1 MAAVGQWVLEG
12 SSTRVR
18 QMAARSITDPE
29 QLRELIRATRH
40 GNDKTVHRI
49 LTDKRDELLAAERRA
64 QQQQAD
70 IEAAAA
76 AIARHAE
83 RPCDASYAATLG
95 QLEARWRTV
104 ESHATPDL
112 QHEVAQHLER
122 AREAFERHRQ
132 ALEAEAEQ
140 QRAAALAAEEARRQR
155 ELEAQSA
162 AEAAAEQARIR
173 EAEREAEREVA
184 RAKRAA
190 DEAEVRHLLGL
201 LRQAQAALDH
211 GGTARAARLREAIAE
226 KLPQAP
232 ALPEW
237 YARQLQQIDD
247 KLEEL
252 KDWKTFRVVPKQAE
266 LVQRMQSLVGADIS
280 PEELARQIRKLRDE
294 WRTLHR
300 GAGEEPT
307 PEWQQFD
314 EAAERAYEPCRE
326 HFARQAEQRKENQQR
341 REALLE
347 RLATFAAEQAGE
359 QPNWHLIRQVIFE
372 ARQEWQQYAPV
383 DQSVVKSL
391 QARFRAQLDELQ
403 ARLDA
408 EYARNVQAKRDMIA
422 RVAEL
427 ATLEDTR
434 QAIEESKSLQRAW
447 KTVGLVPRHQ
457 DNALWEEFRRN
468 CDAVFERSSQEWAAH
483 GAALE
488 ANQARASAVCDEL
501 ERMAGL
507 PGESLLPAIKQLDE
521 LCNEFE
527 SLELPRASARD
538 LRQRFNRATDRC
550 AESIRGHREA
560 AARRGWTDLFDG
572 RRAGSRL
579 RARDRAR
586 PVAGRVRGPAGLR
599 SIGGRRPRA
608 CAEGDARAAR
618 AADGEG
624 RRRRGQR
631 RPCGQRGG
639 TAAAVHPRGT
649 DQRHADAA
657 GGPAVAARIPDATT
671 RRVDGAR
678 RTRHGDGSRRS
689 CARVASRGARRGGG
703 PRRAVRAVRALSSR
717 RRALSAGQRPQSSA
731 SVRFSVPSAGVMN
744 SIRVAVRTR
753 AVCQVF
759 RGTTTYS
766 PGAAI
771 STNCWPGSR
780 CSTIVAAPDSRIT
793 ISSPCGCRSQVGQSS
808 VNS

>member
-1 MAAVGQWVLEG
+1 MTLLSRLFGKAPASSDAPTAAEPGVPAAAPPRPDPVARAREEEELLSQLIEAGDLAAVGQWVVEG
-12 SSTRVR
+12 SSTRIR
-18 QMAARSITDPE
+18 QLAARSITDPE

-64 QQQQAD
+64 QQQQAEVD
-70 IEAAAA
+70 AAAA

-112 QHEVAQHLER
+112 QHEVAQHLDR
-122 AREAFERHRQ
+122 ARESFERHRE
-132 ALEAEAEQ
+132 ALAAAAEQ
-140 QRAAALAAEEARRQR
+140 QRAAALDAEEARRQR
-155 ELEAQSA
+155 ELEAQA
-162 AEAAAEQARIR
+162 AVEAAAEQARIR
-173 EAEREAEREVA
+173 EAEREAEREAA

-211 GGTARAARLREAIAE
+211 GGTARAARMREAIAE

-252 KDWKTFRVVPKQAE
+252 KDWKTFRVAPKQAE
-266 LVQRMQSLVGADIS
+266 LVLRMQSLVGADIS

-347 RLATFAAEQAGE
+347 RLATFAAGQDGE
-359 QPNWHLIRQVIFE
+359 QPDWPLIRQVIFE

-447 KTVGLVPRHQ
+447 KAVGLVPRHQ

-468 CDAVFERSSQEWAAH
+468 CDAVFERSSQERAAH

-488 ANQARASAVCDEL
+488 ANQARATVLCEEL
-501 ERMAGL
+501 ERMATL

-527 SLELPRASARD
+527 SLDLPRASARD
-538 LRQRFNRATDRC
+538 LRQRFNRATDHC

-560 AARRGWTDLFDG
+560 AARRGWTDLFEAAA
-572 RRAGSRL
+572 RVRAYALATALGQSPEVCEGL
-579 RARDRAR
+579 RESAALA
-586 PVAGRVRGPAGLR
+586 VAGLEHAPKGTRALLEQQMEKVVAGAISADLAANEAALRLLCIRAELISDTATPPEDLPLRREYQMQRLVASMGRGERATATDLDGLALEWLAV
-599 SIGGRRPRA
+599 GPV
-608 CAEGDARAAR
+608 E
-618 AADGEG
+618 
-624 RRRRGQR
+624 
-631 RPCGQRGG
+631 
-639 TAAAVHPRGT
+639 AAVH
-649 DQRHADAA
+649 DALF
-657 GGPAVAARIPDATT
+657 ARFERCRAE
-671 RRVDGAR
+671 AR
-678 RTRHGDGSRRS
+678 
-689 CARVASRGARRGGG
+689 
-703 PRRAVRAVRALSSR
+703 P
-717 RRALSAGQRPQSSA
+717 
-731 SVRFSVPSAGVMN
+731 
-744 SIRVAVRTR
+744 
-753 AVCQVF
+753 
-759 RGTTTYS
+759 
-766 PGAAI
+766 
-771 STNCWPGSR
+771 
-780 CSTIVAAPDSRIT
+780 
-793 ISSPCGCRSQVGQSS
+793 
-808 VNS
+808 

>member
-1 MAAVGQWVLEG
+1 MTLLSRIFGKTPAPSDAPTAVKPEAPVEAPPRPDPVARAREEEQLLSQFIAAGDMTAVGQWVLEG
-12 SSTRVR
+12 SSTRIR
-18 QMAARSITDPE
+18 QMAARCITESE

-64 QQQQAD
+64 QQQQAEVD
-70 IEAAAA
+70 SAAA

-95 QLEARWRTV
+95 QLETRWRTV

-112 QHEVAQHLER
+112 QHEVLQHLNR
-122 AREAFERHRQ
+122 ARAAFERHRQ
-132 ALEAEAEQ
+132 TLEAEAEQ

-155 ELEAQSA
+155 ELDAQA
-162 AEAAAEQARIR
+162 AAAAAAEQARVR
-173 EAEREAEREVA
+173 EAEREAEREA
-184 RAKRAA
+184 TRAKRAA
-190 DEAEVRHLLGL
+190 DDAEVHHLLGL

-237 YARQLQQIDD
+237 YARQLQQIDAR
-247 KLEEL
+247 LEEL

-266 LVQRMQSLVGADIS
+266 LVERMQSLVGADIS

-326 HFARQAEQRKENQQR
+326 HFARQAEQRKQNQQR

-347 RLATFAAEQAGE
+347 RLATFASGQDGE
-359 QPNWHLIRQVIFE
+359 QPDCPLIRQVIFE

-383 DQSVVKSL
+383 DQSVVKPL

-427 ATLEDTR
+427 VTLEDTR
-434 QAIEESKSLQRAW
+434 QAIEESKGLQRAW

-488 ANQARASAVCDEL
+488 ANQTRATGLCEEI
-501 ERMAGL
+501 ERIATL

-521 LCNEFE
+521 LCSEFE

-560 AARRGWTDLFDG
+560 AARRGWTDLFAAAAQVRAYALATALG
-572 RRAGSRL
+572 RSSDDCESL
-579 RARDRAR
+579 R
-586 PVAGRVRGPAGLR
+586 
-599 SIGGRRPRA
+599 
-608 CAEGDARAAR
+608 
-618 AADGEG
+618 
-624 RRRRGQR
+624 
-631 RPCGQRGG
+631 
-639 TAAAVHPRGT
+639 TAAASSVASLEHAPKGTRALLERQMEKVATGAISADLAASEAALRLLCIRAELISDAPTPPEDLPLRREYQMQRLVASMGRGE
-649 DQRHADAA
+649 R
-657 GGPAVAARIPDATT
+657 ATT
-671 RRVDGAR
+671 TDLDGLALEWLTVGPVEAAVHDALFVR
-678 RTRHGDGSRRS
+678 FQH
-689 CARVASRGARRGGG
+689 CQRRGE
-703 PRRAVRAVRALSSR
+703 R
-717 RRALSAGQRPQSSA
+717 
-731 SVRFSVPSAGVMN
+731 
-744 SIRVAVRTR
+744 
-753 AVCQVF
+753 
-759 RGTTTYS
+759 
-766 PGAAI
+766 
-771 STNCWPGSR
+771 
-780 CSTIVAAPDSRIT
+780 
-793 ISSPCGCRSQVGQSS
+793 
-808 VNS
+808 

>member
-1 MAAVGQWVLEG
+1 MTLISRLFGKAPASSDAPTTPKMEVPVEAPPRPDPAARAREEEANLSQLISAGDMAAVGQWVLEG

-40 GNDKTVHRI
+40 GKDKTVHRI

-64 QQQQAD
+64 QQLQAD
-70 IEAAAA
+70 LEAAAA

-83 RPCDASYAATLG
+83 RPFDTSYAATLG
-95 QLEARWRTV
+95 QLEARWRAV
-104 ESHATPDL
+104 ESHATPEL

-122 AREAFERHRQ
+122 AREAFERHSQ

-140 QRAAALAAEEARRQR
+140 QRAVALAAEEARRQR
-155 ELEAQSA
+155 EFEAQAA

-173 EAEREAEREVA
+173 EAEREAEREAA

-252 KDWKTFRVVPKQAE
+252 KDWKTFRVAPKQAE
-266 LVQRMQSLVGADIS
+266 LVERMQSLVGADIS

-314 EAAERAYEPCRE
+314 AAAERAYEPCRE
-326 HFARQAEQRKENQQR
+326 HFARQAEQRKENQQQ

-347 RLATFAAEQAGE
+347 RLATFAAEQDGE
-359 QPNWHLIRQVIFE
+359 QPNWSLIRQVIFE

-383 DQSVVKSL
+383 DQSVVKAL
-391 QARFRAQLDELQ
+391 QARFHALLHDLQ

-408 EYARNVQAKRDMIA
+408 EYARNVQAKRDLIA
-422 RVAEL
+422 RAAALV
-427 ATLEDTR
+427 TVGDTR
-434 QAIEESKSLQRAW
+434 QAIDETRSLQRAW
-447 KTVGLVPRHQ
+447 KVVGPVPRQQ

-468 CDAVFERSSQEWAAH
+468 CDAVFERSTQEWAAH

-501 ERMAGL
+501 ERLAGL
-507 PGESLLPAIKQLDE
+507 PAESLLPAIKQLDE

-527 SLELPRASARD
+527 SLELPRAAARD

-550 AESIRGHREA
+550 AEAIRGHREA
-560 AARRGWTDLFDG
+560 AARRGWTDLFDAAAQV
-572 RRAGSRL
+572 RAYALATVLGQSPE
-579 RARDRAR
+579 ARDALRESAASA
-586 PVAGRVRGPAGLR
+586 VAGLEHAPKGTRALLEQQLERVAAGATSADLAVNEAALRLLCIRAELISEAPTPPEDLPLRREYQMQRLVASMGRGERATATDLDGLALEWLAV
-599 SIGGRRPRA
+599 GPV
-608 CAEGDARAAR
+608 E
-618 AADGEG
+618 
-624 RRRRGQR
+624 
-631 RPCGQRGG
+631 
-639 TAAAVHPRGT
+639 AAVH
-649 DQRHADAA
+649 DALF
-657 GGPAVAARIPDATT
+657 ARFE
-671 RRVDGAR
+671 RCRSGAR
-678 RTRHGDGSRRS
+678 S
-689 CARVASRGARRGGG
+689 
-703 PRRAVRAVRALSSR
+703 
-717 RRALSAGQRPQSSA
+717 
-731 SVRFSVPSAGVMN
+731 
-744 SIRVAVRTR
+744 
-753 AVCQVF
+753 
-759 RGTTTYS
+759 
-766 PGAAI
+766 
-771 STNCWPGSR
+771 
-780 CSTIVAAPDSRIT
+780 
-793 ISSPCGCRSQVGQSS
+793 
-808 VNS
+808 

>member
-1 MAAVGQWVLEG
+1 MTLLTRLFGKSPAPSDAPTAAQPEAAAGAPPRPDPVARAREEEANLSQLIAAGDMTAVGRWVLEG
-12 SSTRVR
+12 SSTRIR

-64 QQQQAD
+64 QQQQAEVD
-70 IEAAAA
+70 AAAA
-76 AIARHAE
+76 AVARHAE
-83 RPCDASYAATLG
+83 RPCDASYATTLG

-104 ESHATPDL
+104 ESHAAPDL
-112 QHEVAQHLER
+112 QHEVAQHLDR

-132 ALEAEAEQ
+132 ALAAEAEQ

-155 ELEAQSA
+155 ELEAQA
-162 AEAAAEQARIR
+162 AAAAAAEQARIR
-173 EAEREAEREVA
+173 EAEREAEREAA

-190 DEAEVRHLLGL
+190 DEAEVHHLLGL
-201 LRQAQAALDH
+201 LRQAQAALEH

-237 YARQLQQIDD
+237 YARQLQQVDT

-280 PEELARQIRKLRDE
+280 PEELARQIRRLRDE

-307 PEWQQFD
+307 AEWQQFD

-347 RLATFAAEQAGE
+347 RLAVFAAEQAGE
-359 QPNWHLIRQVIFE
+359 QPNWPLIRQVIFE
-372 ARQEWQQYAPV
+372 ARTEWQQYAPV
-383 DQSVVKSL
+383 DQSVVKPL
-391 QARFRAQLDELQ
+391 QARLRAQLDELQ
-403 ARLDA
+403 SRLDA
-408 EYARNVQAKRDMIA
+408 EFARNVQAKRAMIA

-427 ATLEDTR
+427 ANLEDTR
-434 QAIEESKSLQRAW
+434 QAIEESKALQRAW
-447 KTVGLVPRHQ
+447 KAVGIVPRHQ

-468 CDAVFERSSQEWAAH
+468 CDAVFARSAQEFAAH

-488 ANQARASAVCDEL
+488 ANQARATALCDEL
-501 ERMAGL
+501 ERLAAL
-507 PGESLLPAIKQLDE
+507 PGESLQPAIKQLDE

-550 AESIRGHREA
+550 AESIRRHRED
-560 AARRGWTDLFDG
+560 AARRGWTDLFEAAAQVRAYALATALG
-572 RRAGSRL
+572 RPQEECESL
-579 RARDRAR
+579 RATAASA
-586 PVAGRVRGPAGLR
+586 VAGLEHAPKGTRAMLEQLMGRIAAGTVSTDLAANEAALRLLCIRAELFTDTATPPEDLPLRREYQMQRLVASMGRGERATPTDLDDLALEWLAVGPVEPA
-599 SIGGRRPRA
+599 IH
-608 CAEGDARAAR
+608 DALYAR
-618 AADGEG
+618 FE
-624 RRRRGQR
+624 RCRNSGQR
-631 RPCGQRGG
+631 
-639 TAAAVHPRGT
+639 
-649 DQRHADAA
+649 
-657 GGPAVAARIPDATT
+657 
-671 RRVDGAR
+671 
-678 RTRHGDGSRRS
+678 
-689 CARVASRGARRGGG
+689 
-703 PRRAVRAVRALSSR
+703 
-717 RRALSAGQRPQSSA
+717 
-731 SVRFSVPSAGVMN
+731 
-744 SIRVAVRTR
+744 
-753 AVCQVF
+753 
-759 RGTTTYS
+759 
-766 PGAAI
+766 
-771 STNCWPGSR
+771 
-780 CSTIVAAPDSRIT
+780 
-793 ISSPCGCRSQVGQSS
+793 
-808 VNS
+808 

>member
-1 MAAVGQWVLEG
+1 MTLLSRIFGKAPAAADAPTTPKPEAPVEAPPRPDPAARAREEEANLSQLISAGDMAAVGQWVLEG

-70 IEAAAA
+70 LEAAAA
-76 AIARHAE
+76 AIASHAE
-83 RPCDASYAATLG
+83 RPFDTSYAATLG

-104 ESHATPDL
+104 ESNATPEL

-155 ELEAQSA
+155 ELEAQA
-162 AEAAAEQARIR
+162 TAEAAAEQARIR
-173 EAEREAEREVA
+173 EAEREAEREAA

-190 DEAEVRHLLGL
+190 DEAEVRHMLGL

-252 KDWKTFRVVPKQAE
+252 KDWKTFRVAPKQAE
-266 LVQRMQSLVGADIS
+266 LVERMQSLVGADIA

-314 EAAERAYEPCRE
+314 AAAERAYEPCRE
-326 HFARQAEQRKENQQR
+326 HFARQAEKRKENQQQ

-347 RLATFAAEQAGE
+347 RLATFAAGQDGE
-359 QPNWHLIRQVIFE
+359 QPNWPLIRQVIFE

-383 DQSVVKSL
+383 DQSVVKEL
-391 QARFRAQLDELQ
+391 QARFHALLHDLQ

-408 EYARNVQAKRDMIA
+408 EYAHNVQAKRDLIA
-422 RVAEL
+422 RAAALV
-427 ATLEDTR
+427 TLEDTR
-434 QAIEESKSLQRAW
+434 QAIDETKSLQRAW
-447 KTVGLVPRHQ
+447 KGVGLVPRRQ

-468 CDAVFERSSQEWAAH
+468 CDAVFERSTQEWAAH
-483 GAALE
+483 GATLE

-507 PGESLLPAIKQLDE
+507 PAESLLPAIKQLDE

-538 LRQRFNRATDRC
+538 LRQRFDRATDRC

-560 AARRGWTDLFDG
+560 AARRGWTDLFDAAAQV
-572 RRAGSRL
+572 RAYALATVLGQAPDACEAL
-579 RARDRAR
+579 RDSAVSA
-586 PVAGRVRGPAGLR
+586 VAGLEHAPKGTRALLEQQLAKVAAGAISADVAANEAALRLLCIRAELVSDAPTPPEDLPLRREYQMQRLVASMGRGERATTTDLDGLALEWLAV
-599 SIGGRRPRA
+599 GPV
-608 CAEGDARAAR
+608 E
-618 AADGEG
+618 
-624 RRRRGQR
+624 
-631 RPCGQRGG
+631 
-639 TAAAVHPRGT
+639 AAVHDALFARFERCRAGT
-649 DQRHADAA
+649 
-657 GGPAVAARIPDATT
+657 
-671 RRVDGAR
+671 
-678 RTRHGDGSRRS
+678 
-689 CARVASRGARRGGG
+689 
-703 PRRAVRAVRALSSR
+703 
-717 RRALSAGQRPQSSA
+717 RP
-731 SVRFSVPSAGVMN
+731 
-744 SIRVAVRTR
+744 
-753 AVCQVF
+753 
-759 RGTTTYS
+759 
-766 PGAAI
+766 
-771 STNCWPGSR
+771 
-780 CSTIVAAPDSRIT
+780 
-793 ISSPCGCRSQVGQSS
+793 
-808 VNS
+808 

>member
-1 MAAVGQWVLEG
+1 MTLLSRIFGKTPAPSDAPTAGKPDVPAEAPPRPDPVARAREEEELLSGLIAAGDMVAVGKWVLEG

-18 QMAARSITDPE
+18 QAAARSITDPE

-64 QQQQAD
+64 QQQQAEVD
-70 IEAAAA
+70 AAAA

-95 QLEARWRTV
+95 QLETRWRTV
-104 ESHATPDL
+104 EAHATRDL

-132 ALEAEAEQ
+132 ALAAAEEQ
-140 QRAAALAAEEARRQR
+140 QRAAALDAEEARRQR
-155 ELEAQSA
+155 ELEAQAA

-211 GGTARAARLREAIAE
+211 GGTARAARMREAIAE

-252 KDWKTFRVVPKQAE
+252 KDWKTFRVAPKQAE
-266 LVQRMQSLVGADIS
+266 LVLRMQSLVGADIS

-347 RLATFAAEQAGE
+347 RLATFAAGQDGE
-359 QPNWHLIRQVIFE
+359 QPDWPLIRQVIFE

-447 KTVGLVPRHQ
+447 KAVGLVPRHQ

-468 CDAVFERSSQEWAAH
+468 CDAVFERSSQERAAH

-488 ANQARASAVCDEL
+488 ANQARATVLCEEL
-501 ERMAGL
+501 ERMATL

-527 SLELPRASARD
+527 SLDLPRASARD
-538 LRQRFNRATDRC
+538 LRQRFNRATDHC

-560 AARRGWTDLFDG
+560 AARRGWTDLFEAAA
-572 RRAGSRL
+572 RVRAYALATALGQSPEVCEGL
-579 RARDRAR
+579 RESAALA
-586 PVAGRVRGPAGLR
+586 VAGLEHAPKGTRALLEQQMEKVVAGAISADLAANEAALRLLCIRAELISDAPTPPEDLPLRREYQMQRLVASMGRGERATATDLDGLALEWLTV
-599 SIGGRRPRA
+599 GPV
-608 CAEGDARAAR
+608 E
-618 AADGEG
+618 
-624 RRRRGQR
+624 
-631 RPCGQRGG
+631 
-639 TAAAVHPRGT
+639 AAVH
-649 DQRHADAA
+649 DALL
-657 GGPAVAARIPDATT
+657 ARFE
-671 RRVDGAR
+671 RC
-678 RTRHGDGSRRS
+678 RTRD
-689 CARVASRGARRGGG
+689 
-703 PRRAVRAVRALSSR
+703 
-717 RRALSAGQRPQSSA
+717 
-731 SVRFSVPSAGVMN
+731 
-744 SIRVAVRTR
+744 
-753 AVCQVF
+753 
-759 RGTTTYS
+759 
-766 PGAAI
+766 
-771 STNCWPGSR
+771 
-780 CSTIVAAPDSRIT
+780 
-793 ISSPCGCRSQVGQSS
+793 
-808 VNS
+808 

>member
-1 MAAVGQWVLEG
+1 MTLLSRLLGKSPAPSDAPAASKAEASVEAPPRPDPVARAREEEELLSQLILAGDMTAVGQWVLEG
-12 SSTRVR
+12 SSTRIR

-40 GNDKTVHRI
+40 GKDKTVHRI

-70 IEAAAA
+70 LEAAAA

-83 RPCDASYAATLG
+83 RPFDASYAATLR
-95 QLEARWRTV
+95 QLEARWRAV
-104 ESHATPDL
+104 EAHATPDL
-112 QHEVAQHLER
+112 QQEVAQQLER
-122 AREAFERHRQ
+122 AHEAFERHRQ

-155 ELEAQSA
+155 ELEAQAA

-173 EAEREAEREVA
+173 ETEREAEREAA

-237 YARQLQQIDD
+237 YARQLQQVDA
-247 KLEEL
+247 KLDEL
-252 KDWKTFRVVPKQAE
+252 KDWKTFRVLPKQAE
-266 LVQRMQSLVGADIS
+266 LVERMQSLVGAEIA

-314 EAAERAYEPCRE
+314 AAAERAYEPCRE
-326 HFARQAEQRKENQQR
+326 HFARQAEQRKQNQQQ

-347 RLATFAAEQAGE
+347 RLATFAAEQDGE
-359 QPNWHLIRQVIFE
+359 QANWSLIRQVIFE

-383 DQSVVKSL
+383 DQAVVKAL
-391 QARFRAQLDELQ
+391 QARFHAQLHELQ

-408 EYARNVQAKRDMIA
+408 EYARNVQAKRDLIA
-422 RVAEL
+422 RAAAL

-434 QAIEESKSLQRAW
+434 QAIEETKSLQRAW
-447 KTVGLVPRHQ
+447 KSVGLVPRQQ

-468 CDAVFERSSQEWAAH
+468 CDAVFERSTQEWAAH

-501 ERMAGL
+501 ERLAGL
-507 PGESLLPAIKQLDE
+507 PAESLLPAIKQLDE

-550 AESIRGHREA
+550 AESIRSHREA
-560 AARRGWTDLFDG
+560 AARRGWTDLFDAAAQV
-572 RRAGSRL
+572 RAYALATVLGQSPDACEAL
-579 RARDRAR
+579 RESAASA
-586 PVAGRVRGPAGLR
+586 VAGLEHAPKGTRALVEQQLEKVAAGTVSADLAANEAALRLLCIRAELISDAPTPPDDLPLRREYQMQRLVASMGRGERATATDLDGLALEWLAV
-599 SIGGRRPRA
+599 GPV
-608 CAEGDARAAR
+608 E
-618 AADGEG
+618 
-624 RRRRGQR
+624 
-631 RPCGQRGG
+631 P
-639 TAAAVHPRGT
+639 AVHDALFARF
-649 DQRHADAA
+649 QRC
-657 GGPAVAARIPDATT
+657 
-671 RRVDGAR
+671 
-678 RTRHGDGSRRS
+678 RHGGEH
-689 CARVASRGARRGGG
+689 
-703 PRRAVRAVRALSSR
+703 
-717 RRALSAGQRPQSSA
+717 
-731 SVRFSVPSAGVMN
+731 
-744 SIRVAVRTR
+744 
-753 AVCQVF
+753 
-759 RGTTTYS
+759 
-766 PGAAI
+766 
-771 STNCWPGSR
+771 
-780 CSTIVAAPDSRIT
+780 
-793 ISSPCGCRSQVGQSS
+793 
-808 VNS
+808 

>member
-1 MAAVGQWVLEG
+1 MNCSPRSAGPSSSRRISRRPRRPSHVTPSGR
-12 SSTRVR
+12 STRR
-18 QMAARSITDPE
+18 
-29 QLRELIRATRH
+29 TRPPS
-40 GNDKTVHRI
+40 
-49 LTDKRDELLAAERRA
+49 A
-64 QQQQAD
+64 
-70 IEAAAA
+70 
-76 AIARHAE
+76 
-83 RPCDASYAATLG
+83 

-155 ELEAQSA
+155 ELEAQAA

-173 EAEREAEREVA
+173 EAEREAEREAA

-190 DEAEVRHLLGL
+190 DDAEVRHLLGL

-280 PEELARQIRKLRDE
+280 PEELARQIRQLRDE

-314 EAAERAYEPCRE
+314 AAAERAYEPCRE

-347 RLATFAAEQAGE
+347 RLAAFAAEQDGE
-359 QPNWHLIRQVIFE
+359 QPNWSLIRQVIFE

-383 DQSVVKSL
+383 DQSVVKPL
-391 QARFRAQLDELQ
+391 QARFHAQLDELQ

-422 RVAEL
+422 RAAEL

-447 KTVGLVPRHQ
+447 KTVGLVPRHAGQ
-457 DNALWEEFRRN
+457 RALGGVPAQLRRRVRAQLAGVGGARGRARGQPGAG
-468 CDAVFERSSQEWAAH
+468 DRRVRGTGAH
-483 GAALE
+483 GRT
-488 ANQARASAVCDEL
+488 ARRIVA
-501 ERMAGL
+501 
-507 PGESLLPAIKQLDE
+507 PGDQ
-521 LCNEFE
+521 
-527 SLELPRASARD
+527 
-538 LRQRFNRATDRC
+538 
-550 AESIRGHREA
+550 
-560 AARRGWTDLFDG
+560 AARRAVQ
-572 RRAGSRL
+572 RVRVARVAAGV
-579 RARDRAR
+579 RAR
-586 PVAGRVRGPAGLR
+586 PAPAVQSCDRPLRRMPYAGTA
-599 SIGGRRPRA
+599 RRPRA
-608 CAEGDARAAR
+608 AAGPTCSMPPPR
-618 AADGEG
+618 FAPTRSRPCSAS
-624 RRRRGQR
+624 RRRTCEALRESAASAVAGLEHAPKGTRALLEQQLEKVAAGAISADLAANEAALRLLCIRAELISDTPTPPEDLPLRREYQMQRLVASMGRGER
-631 RPCGQRGG
+631 A
-639 TAAAVHPRGT
+639 TATDLDGLALEWLAVGPVEAAVH
-649 DQRHADAA
+649 DALFA
-657 GGPAVAARIPDATT
+657 RFERCRTARISTAS
-671 RRVDGAR
+671 
-678 RTRHGDGSRRS
+678 HSSGSRRGLS
-689 CARVASRGARRGGG
+689 SGG
-703 PRRAVRAVRALSSR
+703 PRCAVRRFER
-717 RRALSAGQRPQSSA
+717 CRRAG
-731 SVRFSVPSAGVMN
+731 
-744 SIRVAVRTR
+744 
-753 AVCQVF
+753 
-759 RGTTTYS
+759 
-766 PGAAI
+766 
-771 STNCWPGSR
+771 
-780 CSTIVAAPDSRIT
+780 
-793 ISSPCGCRSQVGQSS
+793 
-808 VNS
+808 